1 MFSHKKYIFAYITYV
16 TKYTNLKKEKMKKK
30 SIKGLAAATAV
41 IMCLAITS
49 CEIYSAVKAATTF
62 YQCEVHKKDGSIV
75 SGRIGGL
82 RSSNFYANTKTVS
95 IKTATSREKISAND
109 VQYLV
114 LWDKDYPT
122 VKNTLMYVEFEKEG
136 RKGKKCYNKRW
147 MYVEGAGD
155 NLIILGSG
163 SYYQITPKGDLIISY
178 VNTDGIQYYLLRNA
192 NMPMYFANSN
202 RTKKSMRKMWAE
214 KLKDDPS
221 LVNKITNKEIDVWDF
236 KTIADEYNPK

>member
-1 MFSHKKYIFAYITYV
+1 
-16 TKYTNLKKEKMKKK
+16 MKKK

-75 SGRIGGL
+75 SGRIGGM

-122 VKNTLMYVEFEKEG
+122 VKN
-136 RKGKKCYNKRW
+136 RKFNIELQSQVR
-147 MYVEGAGD
+147 V
-155 NLIILGSG
+155 
-163 SYYQITPKGDLIISY
+163 
-178 VNTDGIQYYLLRNA
+178 
-192 NMPMYFANSN
+192 
-202 RTKKSMRKMWAE
+202 
-214 KLKDDPS
+214 
-221 LVNKITNKEIDVWDF
+221 
-236 KTIADEYNPK
+236 

>member
-1 MFSHKKYIFAYITYV
+1 
-16 TKYTNLKKEKMKKK
+16 
-30 SIKGLAAATAV
+30 
-41 IMCLAITS
+41 MCLAITS

-95 IKTATSREKISAND
+95 IKTVTSREKISAND

-136 RKGKKCYNKRW
+136 
-147 MYVEGAGD
+147 
-155 NLIILGSG
+155 
-163 SYYQITPKGDLIISY
+163 
-178 VNTDGIQYYLLRNA
+178 
-192 NMPMYFANSN
+192 
-202 RTKKSMRKMWAE
+202 
-214 KLKDDPS
+214 
-221 LVNKITNKEIDVWDF
+221 
-236 KTIADEYNPK
+236 

>member
-1 MFSHKKYIFAYITYV
+1 MFSHKKNIFAYITYV

-75 SGRIGGL
+75 SGRIGGM

-136 RKGKKCYNKRW
+136 RKGKKCYNKR
-147 MYVEGAGD
+147 
-155 NLIILGSG
+155 
-163 SYYQITPKGDLIISY
+163 
-178 VNTDGIQYYLLRNA
+178 
-192 NMPMYFANSN
+192 
-202 RTKKSMRKMWAE
+202 
-214 KLKDDPS
+214 
-221 LVNKITNKEIDVWDF
+221 
-236 KTIADEYNPK
+236 